1 MELSSAERA
10 KIVVR
15 YLAKKSGITQ
25 AEVGQKMG
33 YTNKS
38 AFSGVLNGQRI
49 LPRKFCERLASLDP
63 EINPAFLSGDSD
75 DMLLPGKDQPA
86 IPEMYNPMPRHEQD
100 RPSGIYLPLELVKM
114 FTDMS
119 ETIKS
124 QQETI
129 RLLVGKGDAD
139 VKAM

>member
-63 EINPAFLSGDSD
+63 EINPAFLSGESD
-75 DMLLPGKDQPA
+75 EMLLPGHKQPTV
-86 IPEMYNPMPRHEQD
+86 PELFAKQ
-100 RPSGIYLPLELVKM
+100 PSASGVYLPLELVKL
-114 FTDMS
+114 FTNLSD
-119 ETIKS
+119 TIRS